1 LPRVFTLEY
10 TYKYTVRKGASEMT
24 RLLTIGQV
32 AKVLVKAEK
41 TVYNYL
47 ESGVL
52 DCGFKIGHE
61 WRVTEEDLWDWIK
74 RQRMTNGVVPTAR

>member
-1 LPRVFTLEY
+1 
-10 TYKYTVRKGASEMT
+10 MT

-32 AKVLVKAEK
+32 AEVLVKAEK

-47 ESGVL
+47 ESGAL

-61 WRVTEEDLWDWIK
+61 WRVAEEDLWDWIK
-74 RQRMTNGVVPTAR
+74 RQRMTNGVVRAAR